1 MILMVC
7 EKDDMSQSEE
17 FERMGHIYHN
27 FYLKTHIEYIQE
39 NPGSSLVPSKA
50 GIMSPKKRYTVLCKY
65 VFTHECC

>member
-50 GIMSPKKRYTVLCKY
+50 GIMSPKKRYTVLCK
-65 VFTHECC
+65 

>member
-39 NPGSSLVPSKA
+39 NPGSSLVPSEA
-50 GIMSPKKRYTVLCKY
+50 GIMSPKKRYTVLCK
-65 VFTHECC
+65 